1 MRFDGRDPSDLR
13 PVRIITNY
21 LDYAEGSA
29 LIACGKTTVLCS
41 ATIEKSVPPWMMGRG
56 TGWITGE
63 YAMLP
68 RSTQT
73 RTQRETKGISGRS
86 QEIQRLIGRS
96 LRAAVNL
103 ADLGERMVI
112 VDCDVIQ
119 ADGGTRTAS
128 ITGGYVALVLAL
140 RSLVKDGTVAPSV
153 FTSPVAAVSVGV
165 VNGEPMIDLCYA
177 EDSQAEVDFNVAMN
191 SAGEF
196 IEVQGTA
203 EGKPF
208 PRSRLNELLDLAQ
221 LGINRLLTIQQQAL
235 G

>member
-1 MRFDGRDPSDLR
+1 MRIDGRGYSDLR
-13 PVRIITNY
+13 PVRIFTNY

-29 LIACGKTTVLCS
+29 LISFGKTTVLCAAS
-41 ATIEKSVPPWMMGRG
+41 VEQSVPPWLLGRG

-96 LRAAVNL
+96 LRSAINL
-103 ADLGERMVI
+103 SLLGERMVI

-119 ADGGTRTAS
+119 ADGGTRTAA
-128 ITGGYVALVLAL
+128 ITGGYVALALAL
-140 RSLVKDGTVAPSV
+140 RRLVKEGLVAPSV
-153 FTSPVAAVSVGV
+153 FTTPVAAVSVGI
-165 VNGEPMIDLCYA
+165 VNGEPMLDLCYD
-177 EDSQAEVDFNVAMN
+177 EDSQAEVDCNIVQN

-196 IEVQGTA
+196 IEIQGTA

-208 PRSRLNELLDLAQ
+208 PRARLNELMDLAQ
-221 LGINRLLTIQQQAL
+221 IGISHLLTIQQQAL
-235 G
+235 A

>member
-1 MRFDGRDPSDLR
+1 MRIDGRGYSELR
-13 PVRIITNY
+13 PVRIFTNY

-29 LIACGKTTVLCS
+29 LISFGKTTVLCAAS
-41 ATIEKSVPPWMMGRG
+41 VEQSVPPWLLGRG

-96 LRAAVNL
+96 LRSAINL
-103 ADLGERMVI
+103 SLLGERMVI

-119 ADGGTRTAS
+119 ADGGTRTAA
-128 ITGGYVALVLAL
+128 ITGGYVALALAL
-140 RSLVKDGTVAPSV
+140 RRLVKEGLVAPSV
-153 FTSPVAAVSVGV
+153 FTTPVAAVSVGI
-165 VNGEPMIDLCYA
+165 VNGEPMLDLCYA
-177 EDSQAEVDFNVAMN
+177 EDSQAEVDCNIVQN

-196 IEVQGTA
+196 IEIQGTA

-208 PRSRLNELLDLAQ
+208 PRARLNELMDLAQ
-221 LGINRLLTIQQQAL
+221 IGISHLLTIQQQAL
-235 G
+235 A

>member
-1 MRFDGRDPSDLR
+1 MRFDGRNLSDLR
-13 PVRIITNY
+13 PVRIITSY

-29 LIACGKTTVLCS
+29 LIACGKTTVLCAAS
-41 ATIEKSVPPWMMGRG
+41 IEKSVPPWMVGRG

-68 RSTQT
+68 RATQT

-103 ADLGERMVI
+103 SLLGERMII

-119 ADGGTRTAS
+119 ADGGTRTAA
-128 ITGGYVALVLAL
+128 ITGGYVALALAL
-140 RSLVKDGTVAPSV
+140 RRLIKEGIVAPSV
-153 FTSPVAAVSVGV
+153 FTTPVAAVSVGV
-165 VNGEPMIDLCYA
+165 VNGEPMLDLCYA
-177 EDSQAEVDFNVAMN
+177 EDSQAEVDCNVVLN
-191 SAGEF
+191 SVGEF

-208 PRSRLNELLDLAQ
+208 PRTRLNELLDLAQ
-221 LGINRLLTIQQQAL
+221 IGITQLLAIQQQAL
-235 G
+235 A

>member
-1 MRFDGRDPSDLR
+1 MRFDGRDLSDLR

-29 LIACGKTTVLCS
+29 LISCGKTTVLCAAS
-41 ATIEKSVPPWMMGRG
+41 VEKTVPPWMLGRG

-103 ADLGERMVI
+103 SLLGERMVI

-119 ADGGTRTAS
+119 ADGGTRTAA
-128 ITGGYVALVLAL
+128 ITGGYVALALAL
-140 RSLVKDGTVAPSV
+140 RRLIEEGSVAPSV
-153 FTSPVAAVSVGV
+153 FATPVAAVSVGV
-165 VNGEPMIDLCYA
+165 VNGEPMLDLCYV
-177 EDSQAEVDFNVAMN
+177 EDSHAEVDCNVVLN
-191 SAGEF
+191 GAGEF

-208 PRSRLNELLDLAQ
+208 PRTRLNELLDLAQ
-221 LGINRLLTIQQQAL
+221 LGITRLLAIQQQAL
-235 G
+235 A